1 MRSNGTKSNGR
12 PQRDTAAAFDRQPPH
27 DTNAEIGVLGSLF
40 LLPSG
45 FAEVAMI
52 VKAEDF
58 WDDAH
63 AKLFRRMAAVH
74 ESGKPL
80 DPTIIVAALKTAGE
94 FEVIGG
100 MAYVSKIINAVPNAA
115 HLNYYACIVA
125 DKAAKRRV
133 IVECTQLL
141 TDAYDDHGSA
151 EDLLA
156 SFAAASGRLSQGV
169 AQQRDLVTLGQA
181 AAEVIE
187 GLSQPAQV
195 STVNRAAWGIPSV
208 DEDLGPIM
216 PGEVCV
222 IAARPGNGKTSF
234 AQQCLRHSAMRDRPA
249 MIVSLEMTKG
259 ELAGREL
266 SRLTGVD
273 SRTIRSG
280 EVNPDEL
287 QRLKSA
293 SADVA
298 ELPLYI
304 WSPAKATLG
313 QIRGMVAHA
322 VSRHGVRLV
331 AIDYMQLIEGERSRP
346 GESRRDELAVV
357 SRGLKRLAKEFSVPF
372 VVLSQINRE
381 GERDNKEPTL
391 GQLRECGAIEEDADF
406 VVFLHCA
413 DPQADNTR
421 EFIAR
426 KVRGAPKGR
435 KTLKWNGART
445 EFSDLTATDHNNY
458 RPEFNEWNNR

>member
-1 MRSNGTKSNGR
+1 VKANGTTRSAD
-12 PQRDTAAAFDRQPPH
+12 QFDRQPPN
-27 DTNAEIGVLGSLF
+27 DQRAEIGVLGSLF
-40 LLPSG
+40 LLPSA
-45 FAEVAMI
+45 FAEVSLLVRAD
-52 VKAEDF
+52 DF
-58 WDDAH
+58 YDPAH
-63 AKLFRRMAAVH
+63 ARLFRRMAEINEA
-74 ESGKPL
+74 GKPL
-80 DPTIIVAALKTAGE
+80 DATIVVAELRSAGE
-94 FEVIGG
+94 LDAIGG
-100 MAYVSKIINAVPNAA
+100 MPYLSKIVNAVPNAA
-115 HLNYYACIVA
+115 HVAYYAGIVA
-125 DKAAKRRV
+125 DTAAKRRV
-133 IVECTQLL
+133 IIECTNLL
-141 TDAYDDHGSA
+141 KDAYDDQGTA
-151 EDLLA
+151 DELLT
-156 SFAAASGRLSQGV
+156 SFASASGRLSQGV

-181 AAEVIE
+181 AAEVIDA
-187 GLSQPAQV
+187 LSQPAQV
-195 STVNRAAWGIPSV
+195 STVHRAAWGIPSV

-249 MIVSLEMTKG
+249 MIVSLEMTRG

-266 SRLTGVD
+266 ARLTGVD

-280 EVNPDEL
+280 EVNPDEI
-287 QRLKSA
+287 QRLRAA

-298 ELPLYI
+298 DLPLYV
-304 WSPAKATLG
+304 WSPAKATLE

-331 AIDYMQLIEGERSRP
+331 AVDYLQLIETERTKFSD
-346 GESRRDELAVV
+346 SRRDELAQV
-357 SRGLKRLAKEFSVPF
+357 SRGLKRMAKEFAVPF
-372 VVLSQINRE
+372 IVLSQINRE

-413 DPQADNTR
+413 DPKADNTR

-435 KTLKWNGART
+435 KTLKWIGSRT
-445 EFSDLTATDHNNY
+445 EFTDLDARDHKNFD
-458 RPEFNEWNNR
+458 PALDAWNHS